1 MVRHSIVSK
10 QEDGYIRLTTMRNKS
25 SLILPLLLAVMSLL
39 ACNQEPF
46 FPVEPKIEF
55 VSISPSEVKSGVDS
69 ILITFRFQDGDGDLG
84 AVDGQPNLQLI
95 DSRVDQGLPLDRAT
109 NYYVLPDLTPEARN
123 PSIQG
128 EITIKMDFTV
138 VLPPAAEQ
146 DVRFQIKLWDQAE
159 NLATPLDGTEG
170 PIYTDFIKV
179 VR

>member
-1 MVRHSIVSK
+1 MLTLASVVS
-10 QEDGYIRLTTMRNKS
+10 
-25 SLILPLLLAVMSLL
+25 
-39 ACNQEPF
+39 CNQDPF

-55 VSISPSEVKSGVDS
+55 VSISPTEVRSGVDS

-84 AVDGQPNLQLI
+84 SEGNPNLHLI
-95 DSRVDQGLPLDRAT
+95 DSRVDLGLPLDRAT
-109 NYYVLPDLTPEARN
+109 NPYTLPDLTPDARN

-146 DVRFQIKLWDQAE
+146 DVRFQIKLWDRAG
-159 NLATPLDGTEG
+159 NLATPIDGTEG
-170 PIYTDFIKV
+170 PIYTDYIKV

>member
-1 MVRHSIVSK
+1 MQK
-10 QEDGYIRLTTMRNKS
+10 KS
-25 SLILPLLLAVMSLL
+25 FLILPLLLVMMVLFS
-39 ACNQEPF
+39 CNQEPF

-55 VSISPSEVKSGVDS
+55 VSISPQEVKSGVDS

-84 AVDGQPNLQLI
+84 SEGAPNLQLI

-109 NYYVLPDLTPEARN
+109 NPYTVPDLTPDARN

-138 VLPPAAEQ
+138 VLPPASEQ
-146 DVRFQIKLWDQAE
+146 DVRFQIKLWDRAG
-159 NLATPLDGTEG
+159 NLATPIDGTEG
-170 PIYTDFIKV
+170 PIYTDYIKV